1 MVHIVESQ
9 KPLDELV
16 ADLEAAVVRHG
27 FGVMAVHN
35 LNENLARKGVLLE
48 PACRIFEVCNPH
60 KARIVLQTSLDIST
74 ALPCRISL
82 YEEGGKTKLATIKPT
97 AMLAMFNRPE
107 LASVA
112 EEVEATMFE
121 IMADAAGQGA

>member
-27 FGVMAVHN
+27 YGVMAVHN
-35 LNENLARKGVLLE
+35 LNENLARKGVLLD

-60 KARIVLQTSLDIST
+60 KARIVLQTSLEIST

-82 YEEGGKTKLATIKPT
+82 YEEEGKTKLATIKPT

-121 IMADAAGQGA
+121 IMADAAG